1 MIDSEK
7 KVARTCVTLGEVF
20 VLLRN
25 SAVHGSRGDS
35 VRTERIWTSSE
46 PLLLHTETES
56 VMFVFM

>member
-1 MIDSEK
+1 MYS
-7 KVARTCVTLGEVF
+7 TLGEDNGVF
-20 VLLRN
+20 VCYGSILRN

-46 PLLLHTETES
+46 PLLLHTETEN